1 MTRPRQ
7 HVEQPGANL
16 YGVMG
21 LLASVAA
28 PDLAIHR
35 SRHASHTLAAI
46 ELGLRPIHPPE
57 RPPTALATVFVM
69 GSFWAHPLASRLD

>member
-16 YGVMG
+16 YGVLG
-21 LLASVAA
+21 LLASVSA

-46 ELGLRPIHPPE
+46 ELGLCPIHPSE
-57 RPPTALATVFVM
+57 RPTAALAIVFVM
-69 GSFWAHPLASRLD
+69 GSFSAHPLASRLS